1 MPSVEFSS
9 DTKEKELIYTA
20 YTSISIPII
29 FVDLP
34 IRVCAGA
41 YLQEHFL
48 SEDSDYPTRHL
59 LCFRTCLLN
68 DRAYDH
74 VHDCGRAHVA
84 FLVRLFPLLCT
95 LLVISQ
101 EDASRRLL

>member
-9 DTKEKELIYTA
+9 DTKEKGLIYTT
-20 YTSISIPII
+20 YTSISIQII

-48 SEDSDYPTRHL
+48 SEHSDYPTWHL
-59 LCFRTCLLN
+59 LCFRTCFLN
-68 DRAYDH
+68 DRAYD
-74 VHDCGRAHVA
+74 RAHVA
-84 FLVRLFPLLCT
+84 FLGRLFPLLCT
-95 LLVISQ
+95 LLGINR
-101 EDASRRLL
+101 EDASRRL